1 MEGLF
6 DQLEKLDMNIGEKE
20 KTDAAI
26 DDKIEYYKGP
36 FNDILMKLQTKELLL
51 SAPCGLAPCIFVKNP
66 FIFKTQMRNLRSIW
80 EELDKNRAKKFEN
93 IMKIIKEEDRVAKL
107 KRDKEKKEKERK
119 IEELKKKR
127 EKEGGKR
134 E

>member
-1 MEGLF
+1 MDRYSF
-6 DQLEKLDMNIGEKE
+6 VFSSVQSHEKE
-20 KTDAAI
+20 TI
-26 DDKIEYYKGP
+26 
-36 FNDILMKLQTKELLL
+36 FNLKL
-51 SAPCGLAPCIFVKNP
+51 CFF
-66 FIFKTQMRNLRSIW
+66 FISRSIW

-107 KRDKEKKEKERK
+107 KRDKAKKEKERK